1 MKCLQETGPD
11 FVIRNMED
19 YLTGSKFCDLAFICD
34 DNLREYFG
42 IECKDREL
50 LEKIGDWPVYLLIS
64 LLLEQALSNTKHTSV
79 VHI

>member
-34 DNLREYFG
+34 DNLVRRTELG
-42 IECKDREL
+42 ICL
-50 LEKIGDWPVYLLIS
+50 V
-64 LLLEQALSNTKHTSV
+64 
-79 VHI
+79 